1 MLLIFI
7 FKIFFKD
14 DENEIFNEMRNGSLK
29 LFVNEILKYHES
41 KALRSFRNYNEIS
54 FYSVVEVMLRNFSIQ
69 YISELQ
75 LIMKYKEKEK
85 EITYGFS
92 DLFLIDK
99 KLGQDFI
106 LIELKLFNLIGLYS
120 GDLNKNNPIWVD
132 HLEYNDLADFDKK
145 VQEESEELLRNRYY
159 IYWSKKEGHY
169 KSMKI
174 KSIIDSGYEQLC
186 RYIKVIVKGKVH
198 NKLV

>member
-1 MLLIFI
+1 M
-7 FKIFFKD
+7 
-14 DENEIFNEMRNGSLK
+14 G
-29 LFVNEILKYHES
+29 Y
-41 KALRSFRNYNEIS
+41 
-54 FYSVVEVMLRNFSIQ
+54 
-69 YISELQ
+69 
-75 LIMKYKEKEK
+75 
-85 EITYGFS
+85 
-92 DLFLIDK
+92 
-99 KLGQDFI
+99 FI

-174 KSIIDSGYEQLC
+174 KSIIDGGYEKLC